1 MYGRCSRW
9 TARIL
14 VPMLLVPWLALI
26 AATQPASA
34 DPACNNGG
42 VYILFAR
49 GSQESPAFYA
59 GESKMFVDEVRMRV
73 GVAGIRSDYADLGN
87 LDNDFATTRI
97 IEPDEYPA
105 VWGWNWLAF
114 KLNDGTWRS
123 PGYGRSVEIGTNE
136 LVKHLNDRSARC
148 PNEAIVLGGYSQGAD
163 VVGWA
168 VERQGYG
175 GLNAHT
181 RSRIAFVALYGDTK
195 FHGRL
200 GAPVG
205 CVDLPWV
212 RGNVPCS
219 GGGGIHGILGARDPY
234 VRTDLIGRMA
244 SWCDANDGVCMGKL
258 YAPGSHTNAY
268 TDYWIKASADEVANA
283 AIAKAREL
291 GRPDVNQDGA
301 PDVMVVPFI
310 GTGSGKTEVHALDG
324 RSYDRWLQAQPTAAS
339 TKPARNGYFL
349 FADYNGDYIPDMY
362 EISLNPASTV
372 DVHIKKG
379 PSYQESLGDWATP
392 ARNLSV
398 NNAKVALADKNAD
411 GKAELYLFVM
421 DYRSGRINVHILD
434 GNSFSTSKGDF
445 VTLGGA
451 VPTENDELLMGDYN
465 RDGTPDMY
473 LVSLTGTGG
482 KVDIHVLN
490 GAGFNNWLGHFTTP
504 FGACTVRHA
513 RVMLGHKNG
522 DGIPDVHFVTY
533 NSNGKM
539 DVHALN
545 GSGFNSWIGQWRTI
559 AGAGSFDTTDL
570 ALAG

>member
-1 MYGRCSRW
+1 
-9 TARIL
+9 
-14 VPMLLVPWLALI
+14 MLLVPWLALI

-59 GESKMFVDEVRMRV
+59 GESKMFVDEVRRRVEAV
-73 GVAGIRSDYADLGN
+73 GVRSDYADLGN
-87 LDNDFATTRI
+87 LDGNYRDKLGPA
-97 IEPDEYPA
+97 EYPA
-105 VWGWNWLAF
+105 VWGPNWF
-114 KLNDGTWRS
+114 FFQLNDGTWQF

-434 GNSFSTSKGDF
+434 GRSFSASKGDF

-490 GAGFNNWLGHFTTP
+490 GAGFNQWLGHFTTP

-522 DGIPDVHFVTY
+522 DAIPDVHFVTY

-539 DVHALN
+539 DVHVLN